1 MPRRSSPG
9 SCASTARSAS
19 PAGSPRASCGERER
33 EPFTHQRPARR
44 AVRAAIPA
52 PARRT
57 GGNPAKRTF
66 QALRIEV
73 NAELDVLRAALP
85 AALSVLAPGGRIVV
99 MSYHSLED
107 RIVKRALQPST
118 DPRSRTACR
127 SIPEQ
132 LRPTAR
138 VLTRGS
144 QKASEDEVLR
154 NPRAAS
160 VRLRAVEK
168 LAGNAG
174 RSDEFVAHGWSPRAA
189 TPRRPDRPASIAH
202 RPAGATG
209 ARDQRPGVRRGPG
222 RPRPTRRPRR
232 PAGPLRRPDPDLL
245 AARTGSRGAART
257 RAPRHRLLVVA
268 SATLAIGLFA
278 VLLINTI
285 VSQGAFRQHE
295 LEVALILKAEQEEA
309 LARAV
314 QAAEAPREV
323 EKRARKLGMV
333 PAGSPVFLRLS
344 DGEILGEP
352 VPAPTPTGKV
362 SFAGAPG
369 VQPTPRPSAGAPVP
383 SATPGAVPLVDPA
396 LDPATGLDDPAA
408 VAPTA
413 AAPGAPAPTPAPGA
427 PAATPAPAVTPAPA
441 ASPASPA
448 TAPTPQVTP

>member
-1 MPRRSSPG
+1 MSSSRTAGRR
-9 SCASTARSAS
+9 
-19 PAGSPRASCGERER
+19 E
-33 EPFTHQRPARR
+33 QRPPGART
-44 AVRAAIPA
+44 A
-52 PARRT
+52 PR
-57 GGNPAKRTF
+57 
-66 QALRIEV
+66 
-73 NAELDVLRAALP
+73 
-85 AALSVLAPGGRIVV
+85 
-99 MSYHSLED
+99 
-107 RIVKRALQPST
+107 
-118 DPRSRTACR
+118 RSRTALLEQPA
-127 SIPEQ
+127 PETSD
-132 LRPTAR
+132 P
-138 VLTRGS
+138 VF
-144 QKASEDEVLR
+144 
-154 NPRAAS
+154 AA
-160 VRLRAVEK
+160 A
-168 LAGNAG
+168 
-174 RSDEFVAHGWSPRAA
+174 PAA
-189 TPRRPDRPASIAH
+189 TTDQEA
-202 RPAGATG
+202 ATTPQGPPG
-209 ARDQRPGVRRGPG
+209 AR
-222 RPRPTRRPRR
+222 TR
-232 PAGPLRRPDPDLL
+232 ASS

-369 VQPTPRPSAGAPVP
+369 VQPTPRPSAGAPAP

-413 AAPGAPAPTPAPGA
+413 AATGAA
-427 PAATPAPAVTPAPA
+427 AATPAPAVTPAPA